1 MNKLCKGCRMSGNC
15 DMLNMKSHYTEDCP
29 CGPCILKMICTNV
42 CVEYL
47 KLMHT
52 IYNDL
57 RFVDKMREYK
67 RSMLVSQN
75 KNILRE

>member
-1 MNKLCKGCRMSGNC
+1 MSGCDGCKMSSEC
-15 DMLNMKSHYTEDCP
+15 DMLNMESHYIKKCP
-29 CGPCILKMICTNV
+29 CGLCILKMICNNV

-52 IYNDL
+52 IYNDQE
-57 RFVDKMREYK
+57 FVQDMRDHK